1 MIVAQLAEQMYNLAS
16 LQVTCEVV
24 AEYNGVVLIDNL
36 VVFRIFFFHL
46 SRWNLYTS
54 PSLFYFF
61 SVEELNSLEYSQQFI
76 IRRHYIHS
84 LLFCCWQTPHVPEVS
99 L

>member
-36 VVFRIFFFHL
+36 VVFRIFFP
-46 SRWNLYTS
+46 T
-54 PSLFYFF
+54 
-61 SVEELNSLEYSQQFI
+61 
-76 IRRHYIHS
+76 
-84 LLFCCWQTPHVPEVS
+84 
-99 L
+99 